1 MLKKIAAEYSFFK
14 EHSLN
19 MRVLLLTN
27 FIFASVLPVIEL
39 FTGTYIIRNSS
50 DFSLV
55 IVFQLAQYTGI
66 PIIFLV
72 NAYLLNKV
80 SICKLYS
87 FGMML
92 SGVSMSVMMLLKDLT
107 AAGVSIAGF
116 IMGLS
121 FGFFWSNRVYL
132 ALTSTKDDNR
142 NYYYGLET
150 FLYTFAFISVPFLAG
165 TFISTSQRLGW
176 FHGNPNAAY
185 YILTGLV
192 FILTALASFIIH
204 KGHYKNPKKAA
215 FIFVKFHRLWRKTML
230 LAPLRGIAQGFMVSA
245 PVMLVMKLVGGE
257 GSLGLIQSAGA
268 ILSAIL
274 LYILGRKT
282 KAGHRLAIFGSG
294 LLIFVLGA
302 MANAALFSAF
312 GAILFIAS
320 LIFSK
325 PLMDLSYFPVQL
337 GVIEHMAAREKR
349 NEFAYI
355 FSHELGLYL
364 GRVSGCLLFIGL
376 ARFAGEEIA
385 LRYALLII
393 ALIQFLS
400 VFVMRSILNDKAWHE
415 PIEDDLLALEKL
427 KKPS

>member
-1 MLKKIAAEYSFFK
+1 MLKKLAAEYAFFR
-14 EHSLN
+14 EHPRN

-27 FIFASVLPVIEL
+27 FIFAAVLPIIEL
-39 FTGTYIIRNSS
+39 FTGTYIIRNSA

-87 FGMML
+87 VGMML
-92 SGVSMSVMMLLKDLT
+92 SGISMAIMMLLNELN
-107 AAGVSIAGF
+107 AFGVSAAGF

-132 ALTSTKDDNR
+132 ALTSTKDENR

-150 FLYTFAFISVPFLAG
+150 FLYTFAFITVPFLAG
-165 TFISTSQRLGW
+165 VFISTSQRLGW
-176 FHGNPNAAY
+176 FQGNLNAAY
-185 YILTGLV
+185 YVLTVLV
-192 FILTALASFIIH
+192 FLLTLLASYIIH
-204 KGHYKNPKKAA
+204 KGDFKNPKKAA

-257 GSLGLIQSAGA
+257 GSLGIIQSVGA
-268 ILSAIL
+268 VLSAIL
-274 LYILGRKT
+274 LYLLGRKSNT
-282 KAGHRLAIFGSG
+282 GHRLAIFGSG

-302 MANAALFSAF
+302 LANAAMFSAF
-312 GAILFIAS
+312 GVILFVAC
-320 LIFSK
+320 LIFAK

-337 GVIEHMAAREKR
+337 GVIEFMAAKEKR

-376 ARFAGEEIA
+376 ARLASEEIA

-400 VFVMRSILNDKAWHE
+400 VFIMRSILHDRAWHE
-415 PIEDDLLALEKL
+415 PLEDDLLAMEKL